1 VCSISESRGMQH
13 LIIPGQ
19 SVEITPR
26 FFATPAAFRK
36 WLAGHHDT
44 TRELWVG
51 FHKKATGKPSI
62 TWPEAVDQLLCFG
75 WIDGVRKSL
84 DSQSYIIRVT
94 PRKPG
99 SIWSAVNTR
108 RAEEL
113 CRQGFM
119 EPAGM
124 SAFNGR
130 DRAKSK
136 LYSFER
142 GRVQLS
148 PAQQKRFRAKRP
160 AWEFFQA
167 QPLGYRKTAIWW
179 VVSAKQETTRQN
191 RLSTLIADSEGGLR
205 IAQLRRSKDAPRT

>member
-1 VCSISESRGMQH
+1 MGIA
-13 LIIPGQ
+13 PK
-19 SVEITPR
+19 
-26 FFATPAAFRK
+26 FFATPATFRK
-36 WLAGHHDT
+36 WLVGHHDT

-51 FHKKATGKPSI
+51 FYKKATGKPSI

-84 DSQSYIIRVT
+84 DFQSYVIRTT

-113 CRQGFM
+113 LRLGLM
-119 EPAGM
+119 DPAGV
-124 SAFNGR
+124 SAFSGR

-142 GRVQLS
+142 GSVQLS
-148 PAQQKRFRAKRP
+148 PAQQKQFRADRP
-160 AWEFFQA
+160 AWEFFQS
-167 QPLGYRKTAIWW
+167 QPPGYRKTATWW
-179 VVSAKQETTRQN
+179 VVSAKQETTRQK
-191 RLSTLIADSEGGLR
+191 RLSTLIADSEAGRR
-205 IAQLRRSKDAPRT
+205 IAQLRRSKDTPRT